1 MGRAELVTAPA
12 LRDFQEY
19 AETVARVLRC
29 GDLSSGSLHLVR
41 VHREIAEAS
50 MTFAHNRIQV
60 ADLATHTVRD
70 ARNIETKCA
79 RARISS
85 LVFDLGP
92 DEAA

>member
-1 MGRAELVTAPA
+1 MGRAEIVTAPA

-29 GDLSSGSLHLVR
+29 GDFSPGSLHLVR
-41 VHREIAEAS
+41 VQGDIAGAS
-50 MTFAHNRIQV
+50 LEFAHNRVQV
-60 ADLATHTVRD
+60 ADLAMHTVRD
-70 ARNIETKCA
+70 ARNIEAKCA